1 MKNKQFPDIRFPGF
15 LEDWQQ
21 LRFEDFISKAGKK
34 NLEGKE
40 YPAYSVSNKFG
51 LVSQSEHFEN
61 SRLDDLDKK
70 SYKIVNPD
78 EFVYNP
84 ARINVGSIAFN
95 NLEKIVIVSSLYVVI
110 KISQKLDNKFI
121 LQFINSQPFI
131 NEVKRNTEGSVRE
144 YLFFD
149 SFKNIK
155 FPYTPYK
162 NEQSKI
168 GDLFNRFDS
177 VISLRQQELAS
188 LKQTKQG
195 FLQKMFP
202 KEGESVPEV
211 RFPGFN
217 ENWEQ
222 RKLGDITNYIKGFAF
237 KSKDYKK
244 TGVRIIRVSDLSKD
258 DIKNTNDNKYIDFND
273 SHLYGKYMINYDDI
287 IITTVGSKAEMKEP
301 SVGRPI
307 IITSKEKR
315 LLNQNLVKITP
326 TKEYISYFI
335 YCQLLQPKYINYLAL
350 IERGNANQANIAI
363 KDLWKFVLQ
372 VPSKEEQEK
381 IGRFL
386 EQLDETIALHQQELD
401 LLKETKKAFLQKMFI

>member
-1 MKNKQFPDIRFPGF
+1 M
-15 LEDWQQ
+15 
-21 LRFEDFISKAGKK
+21 
-34 NLEGKE
+34 
-40 YPAYSVSNKFG
+40 
-51 LVSQSEHFEN
+51 
-61 SRLDDLDKK
+61 
-70 SYKIVNPD
+70 
-78 EFVYNP
+78 
-84 ARINVGSIAFN
+84 
-95 NLEKIVIVSSLYVVI
+95 VI

-287 IITTVGSKAEMKEP
+287 IITTVGSKAEMKES